1 VSACETPGV
10 AGPLSRA
17 IGEEDVTVS
26 PPPESL
32 EAEERVLE
40 SADSTGIPYEV
51 VPCDPEFADTA
62 QFCER
67 YGYPPENAANTIVVA
82 SKKEPKRYVSC
93 VVQATRRLDVNKT
106 VRRLM
111 GVSRASFARPD
122 ETAAVTG
129 MLIGGVTVFALP
141 EEMPVYIDEAL
152 MGLDYVILGAGS
164 RSSKIKAAPEIL
176 KHVPNAEVI
185 DGLSLAPTT

>member
-1 VSACETPGV
+1 VSPA
-10 AGPLSRA
+10 
-17 IGEEDVTVS
+17 

-40 SADSTGIPYEV
+40 AASGTGVSYQVI
-51 VPCDPEFADTA
+51 PCDPDFADTTL
-62 QFCER
+62 FCGR
-67 YGYPPENAANTIVVA
+67 YGYPLENSANTIVVA
-82 SKKEPKRYVSC
+82 SKKEPKQYSAC
-93 VVQATRRLDVNKT
+93 LVQATRRLDVNKT

-129 MLIGGVTVFALP
+129 MLIGGVTAFALP
-141 EEMPVYIDEAL
+141 PDMPVYVDEAL

-164 RSSKIKAAPEIL
+164 RSAKIKAPPEIL
-176 KHVPNAEVI
+176 RHIPNAQVVS
-185 DGLSLAPTT
+185 GLSLAPKG